1 MSKRGTATGSGTQGQ
16 GPAKRGKVN
25 KPPQYRFEK
34 EVFEFMAAKGL
45 CRGFN
50 SPNGCSF
57 NQCRFEHTLY
67 ENHVDWDTHE
77 VSTPNVNN
85 DAGGAAAA
93 EEFET
98 PVVPTLTA
106 AERFAAMQEEM
117 EQLKHQVE
125 VEAQRGECEKQ
136 LLEHCESHRHE
147 RCNDKDHQESY
158 WYIHRHRVVAAG
170 SLGEYT
176 ATGTP
181 AKQRTESQRR
191 ARKTLIEY
199 TESLFNGD
207 SGGQGLKKSTWIK
220 RTSGDSKVMEV
231 GTVNEISAH
240 IQFSMFKCASCTRS
254 MTMVGK
260 SRVWCNRCFA
270 AVYCNHECMVAH
282 VNAHMLACHL
292 HPGYWLNR
300 EITEEGVGEVIF
312 DNFNYTNTGNV
323 DNGGEVEPHH
333 INAELDEMSMG
344 DN

>member
-1 MSKRGTATGSGTQGQ
+1 MSKRGTATGSGNQGQ
-16 GPAKRGKVN
+16 GPAKRGKGN
-25 KPPQYRFEK
+25 KPPQHRFDND
-34 EVFEFMAAKGL
+34 VFEFITAKGL
-45 CRGFN
+45 CRAFN
-50 SPNGCSF
+50 SPSGCSF
-57 NQCRFEHTLY
+57 NQCKFEHTLY
-67 ENHVDWDTHE
+67 ENHVNWNNPG
-77 VSTPNVNN
+77 VSNTNVDN
-85 DAGGAAAA
+85 AGGAAAA
-93 EEFET
+93 EEFEAA
-98 PVVPTLTA
+98 VVPTLTA
-106 AERFAAMQEEM
+106 AQRLVAMEAELA
-117 EQLKHQVE
+117 ELKHQAE
-125 VEAQRGECEKQ
+125 EEAQRGEFEKQ

-191 ARKTLIEY
+191 ARNMLIEY

-207 SGGQGLKKSTWIK
+207 SGGQGLKKSTWVK
-220 RTSGDSKVMEV
+220 RSSGASKVMEV
-231 GTVNEISAH
+231 GTVDEISTH

-260 SRVWCNRCFA
+260 SRVWCSRCFA
-270 AVYCNHECMVAH
+270 AVYCNYDCMVAH

-300 EITEEGVGEVIF
+300 EMSEEGVGVVTF

-323 DNGGEVEPHH
+323 GGEEDPH
-333 INAELDEMSMG
+333 INEELSGMSMG
-344 DN
+344 EN